1 MSLYRIVFCA
11 LSSTVLMLSGCGV
24 SVPQTDLQKDA
35 INNKSSISDKVVT
48 TNLPPEE
55 IVSNQGTEINGS
67 FLTGDFEPAPGASED
82 SVAGAHITILGKPDL
97 SGTTDE
103 NGRFRIAVPPGT
115 YNIYA
120 VSKDKGYGVTLESS
134 AVANRTTDV
143 GSVRFKK
150 TGAIAAEI
158 SLLSE
163 NISDLSGTDMYVP
176 GTSFL
181 AKSNAAGMVTLS
193 GLPPGVY
200 NLRIERDGVLPR
212 DYSSITV
219 EEDTTTYLP
228 KENTVLQVS
237 LGPVGTF
244 LIASD
249 KTLVLNNIEYDLVTN
264 PTVLVSLVYGQFA
277 ALYKLATRGD
287 FLGAQNK
294 NVKATDHINLIEGAN
309 EIFIKYS
316 DLNGQE
322 GVVASRKVFV
332 DTLAP
337 TLQSF
342 ELYGG
347 LGQTSSRTVFVD
359 LAASDAGSGLKDFRM
374 SEFADYRDAS
384 WQILEGASQRVSF
397 SLSETSG
404 LKTVYLQARDRA
416 ENVSESLSQT
426 ITLTYNAS
434 DKNWLSLQSQF
445 PPANQMSSGF
455 FDVFTQGD
463 SAIMAFIEPSA
474 PLTGGSAA
482 VIGSLKVARYQSG
495 EWQGAVALESN
506 SKYANIA
513 PLVRLNSSGDA
524 LLVTSRYLNSLPAT
538 KPAFSARTQTHS
550 GSTWTSPVAV
560 GVSPEIP
567 VSIDAVADTNNIFH
581 LLMEHQV
588 ESETSATQRLDYRS
602 LQVPSSGT
610 PSLSPP
616 LRIDEDPSMTI
627 STGKLLGARII
638 ANSENDLFSF
648 WSWEMAFGF
657 LDESS
662 DWVSRALYKPYMK
675 ANITRNHDPKE
686 VDPDGFNWWTDPI
699 GDSEESDELG
709 GSEKIMDVHLASDNH
724 VWTLYC
730 QEDLIHQDHPGFVRR
745 LGYEEMESLNPS
757 DPTFAAQR
765 LLLPVQVTTLNNK
778 LDFMLDGTS
787 FTADV
792 PEKTYTDIIKLTE
805 AVTAAMND
813 AIEGDPDYG
822 ALVFEVTLV
831 LETSKVRISA
841 IQGNHVFSLLW
852 KTGVNSG
859 SSIGPTLGFSPDADR
874 TSESAD
880 EFGFGY
886 YADSVKTSRVK
897 CTDTTKNS
905 STARVV
911 SDSSNNAIVVWVDD
925 ANAVHVRRQASTGVW
940 LAAET
945 IADFEEGVLL
955 RNVNLIIHDSGKL
968 TVSYDTKDGKKLRVW
983 AHHYS
988 GSSWRAASLVDDFS
1002 IVGYADADLENL
1014 TFDPKSRLVLLPGGI
1029 PSLFWLQYETSGL
1042 VPRIKSAVFQ

>member
-1 MSLYRIVFCA
+1 MSPYRIVFCA
-11 LSSTVLMLSGCGV
+11 LSSTVLMLSGCGT
-24 SVPQTDLQKDA
+24 SGE
-35 INNKSSISDKVVT
+35 IVT

-495 EWQGAVALESN
+495 EWQGAVAVESN

-602 LQVPSSGT
+602 LQQPGSVSV
-610 PSLSPP
+610 SLSDMV
-616 LRIDEDPSMTI
+616 RIEQQNIPEEPA
-627 STGKLLGARII
+627 KLFGSRII
-638 ANSENDLFSF
+638 LNSENDLFAF
-648 WSWEMAFGF
+648 WSMEKFFTGEFDLNFNSLAPASLVRTFF
-657 LDESS
+657 
-662 DWVSRALYKPYMK
+662 K
-675 ANITRNHDPKE
+675 ANITRNVDDR
-686 VDPDGFNWWTDPI
+686 VIDPDSF
-699 GDSEESDELG
+699 SEALDEFSGENSQLA
-709 GSEKIMDVHLASDNH
+709 GSEKIMDVHVSEIND

-745 LGYEEMESLNPS
+745 LGYEEMDFLNPS
-757 DPTFAAQR
+757 APTFAAQR

-787 FTADV
+787 FTAVV
-792 PEKTYTDIIKLTE
+792 PPGTYTDIIKLTE
-805 AVTAAMND
+805 AVTAAMNQ
-813 AIEGDPDYG
+813 AIEDNQDYG

-831 LETSKVRISA
+831 LETSKVRISE
-841 IQGNHVFSLLW
+841 IEWNHEFSLLW
-852 KTGVNSG
+852 NTGVNSG

-874 TSESAD
+874 TSESD
-880 EFGFGY
+880 YEFGFGY

-925 ANAVHVRRQASTGVW
+925 ANAVHVRRQNPAGEW